1 MTTAVSSSLE
11 ELARTA
17 AIETAGDA
25 AHVGD
30 LLSVENHD
38 DGYTT
43 VRFASDLKGYAG
55 WVWAVVLTG
64 ADAEPTVCESYLLP
78 GDGALLAPEWVPWE
92 DRVRPGDLDA
102 HMVLPYIADDPR
114 LVPGYTAAIG
124 DDVDEMEIFEFGLGR
139 ERVLA
144 PEGREA
150 AAERWYRGSHGPT
163 AASAVAST
171 APCST
176 CAFFIPLT
184 GSMRMVFGVCANE
197 WSPSDGRVV
206 SVDHGCGA
214 HSQTDAERRASD
226 WPDPDPV
233 VDTGAVVPLDLN
245 DPEPE
250 PEAEPQS
257 EVTEADAAAEAEPGS
272 SAQEQAA
279 DVTVAQAEAEA
290 EPEGEVTEVEPT
302 PAVAAESE
310 VEAVAQPDA
319 DAPAEPETEREQD
332 SAEER
337 SAD

>member
-250 PEAEPQS
+250 PE
-257 EVTEADAAAEAEPGS
+257 
-272 SAQEQAA
+272 
-279 DVTVAQAEAEA
+279 
-290 EPEGEVTEVEPT
+290 GEVTEVEPT
-302 PAVAAESE
+302 PAVVAEPE

>member
-30 LLSVENHD
+30 LLSTETDD

-43 VRFASDLKGYAG
+43 VRFASHLKGYAG

-245 DPEPE
+245 EPDPEPE

-272 SAQEQAA
+272 AAQEQAA

-290 EPEGEVTEVEPT
+290 EPDGEATEVE
-302 PAVAAESE
+302 
-310 VEAVAQPDA
+310 
-319 DAPAEPETEREQD
+319 RD

>member
-1 MTTAVSSSLE
+1 MTIAVSSSLE

-250 PEAEPQS
+250 PEAEP
-257 EVTEADAAAEAEPGS
+257 
-272 SAQEQAA
+272 
-279 DVTVAQAEAEA
+279 
-290 EPEGEVTEVEPT
+290 EGEVTEVEPT
-302 PAVAAESE
+302 PAVVAEPE

>member
-250 PEAEPQS
+250 PE
-257 EVTEADAAAEAEPGS
+257 
-272 SAQEQAA
+272 
-279 DVTVAQAEAEA
+279 
-290 EPEGEVTEVEPT
+290 GEVTEVEPT
-302 PAVAAESE
+302 PAVAAEPE